1 MSVRKINVRLKSVKV
16 YDVIVSLVD
25 VGKVL
30 LYGWKWWK
38 VQKERNFFIASCM
51 FYIDSRQIRIDLNL
65 IFMFIIRISY
75 TNHSRLS
82 LIRNQCVKP
91 RTSAREFMCTS
102 KSEWGKSVIIECVQ
116 GRIILANLFGKL
128 QNYWSTETYLS
139 NLASG
144 CKNSNSEF

>member
-1 MSVRKINVRLKSVKV
+1 MTDLPHSLFEVHINSRAEVRGFTHWFLISESVELFVYEMSVRKINVRLKSVKV

-82 LIRNQCVKP
+82 LIRIKCVKP
-91 RTSAREFMCTS
+91 RTSAREL
-102 KSEWGKSVIIECVQ
+102 CVLQ
-116 GRIILANLFGKL
+116 KVNEANQSL
-128 QNYWSTETYLS
+128 
-139 NLASG
+139 
-144 CKNSNSEF
+144 